1 MDLLKHMTNYYLHP
15 RELGSI
21 LLVCVTPR
29 VIVELTKA
37 SDSSYKECCY
47 CSRRVG
53 PQNFTGQEYIN
64 CCQRCFDIQKR
75 MFEYFRNRHPL
86 LKNLSKLDY
95 VDDKTRAEGF
105 ARECSALRGRLLYYI
120 AELNRS
126 LPLGKTPQMLIIVFC
141 TKMIYRDNRITVDEL
156 IVGGEDVTIV
166 W

>member
-1 MDLLKHMTNYYLHP
+1 MTNYHLLP
-15 RELGSI
+15 REPSSI

-29 VIVELTKA
+29 VILELTKA
-37 SDSSYKECCY
+37 SNPSESYEECCY

-53 PQNFTGQEYIN
+53 PRYFNGRKYIN

-75 MFEYFRNRHPL
+75 MFEYFQNHHPL

-95 VDDKTRAEGF
+95 VDDRIRAEGF
-105 ARECSALRGRLLYYI
+105 ARECSVLRGRLLYYI

-141 TKMIYRDNRITVDEL
+141 TEMICRDNRITVDEL
-156 IVGGEDVTIV
+156 IIGGEDVNIV